1 MNKFAMMVKEVAS
14 PDLGRMGMELLS
26 FTIKD
31 VSIVIDNLSS
41 LSTKIISFFNDF
53 FQRENRRRGEL
64 NICQNPNYLKNLLF

>member
-41 LSTKIISFFNDF
+41 LSTKIISFSNDF
-53 FQRENRRRGEL
+53 FQRENRKGGTSIFL
-64 NICQNPNYLKNLLF
+64 NLKYLKNLLF

>member
-31 VSIVIDNLSS
+31 VSIVIDSLSS
-41 LSTKIISFFNDF
+41 LSTKIISFSK
-53 FQRENRRRGEL
+53 NRKDGRGEL
-64 NICQNPNYLKNLLF
+64 NIFQNPKYLKNLLF

>member
-41 LSTKIISFFNDF
+41 LSTKIITFSNDF
-53 FQRENRRRGEL
+53 FQRENRKGEL
-64 NICQNPNYLKNLLF
+64 NIFLNLKYLKNPLF

>member
-31 VSIVIDNLSS
+31 VSIFIDNLSS
-41 LSTKIISFFNDF
+41 LSTKIISFSNDF
-53 FQRENRRRGEL
+53 VQRENRKGGT
-64 NICQNPNYLKNLLF
+64 

>member
-31 VSIVIDNLSS
+31 VSIFIDNLSS
-41 LSTKIISFFNDF
+41 LSTKIISFSNDF
-53 FQRENRRRGEL
+53 FKREKRKGGT
-64 NICQNPNYLKNLLF
+64 

>member
-41 LSTKIISFFNDF
+41 LSTKIISFSNDF
-53 FQRENRRRGEL
+53 FQRENRKGGTL
-64 NICQNPNYLKNLLF
+64 YLPNLKYLKNPLF

>member
-41 LSTKIISFFNDF
+41 LPTIFFLMTSLKEKIG
-53 FQRENRRRGEL
+53 RGEL

>member
-41 LSTKIISFFNDF
+41 LPKKLFLFLMTSFKEKIG
-53 FQRENRRRGEL
+53 RGEL

>member
-31 VSIVIDNLSS
+31 VSIVINNL
-41 LSTKIISFFNDF
+41 
-53 FQRENRRRGEL
+53 
-64 NICQNPNYLKNLLF
+64 

>member
-41 LSTKIISFFNDF
+41 LSTKIISFSNDF
-53 FQRENRRRGEL
+53 FKREKRKGGT
-64 NICQNPNYLKNLLF
+64 

>member
-31 VSIVIDNLSS
+31 VSILTDNFSRLSA
-41 LSTKIISFFNDF
+41 KIISFSNDF
-53 FQRENRRRGEL
+53 FQRENWKGGT
-64 NICQNPNYLKNLLF
+64 

>member
-31 VSIVIDNLSS
+31 VSIVIDNLSN
-41 LSTKIISFFNDF
+41 LSTKIISFSNDF
-53 FQRENRRRGEL
+53 FQRENRKGEL

>member
-41 LSTKIISFFNDF
+41 LSTKVIIFSNDF
-53 FQRENRRRGEL
+53 FQRENRKGEL
-64 NICQNPNYLKNLLF
+64 NIFLNLKYLKNLLF

>member
-1 MNKFAMMVKEVAS
+1 MNKFAKMVKEVAS

-41 LSTKIISFFNDF
+41 LSTKIIAFSNDF
-53 FQRENRRRGEL
+53 FQRENRKG
-64 NICQNPNYLKNLLF
+64 NLISS

>member
-31 VSIVIDNLSS
+31 VSIVIDELSS
-41 LSTKIISFFNDF
+41 LSTKIISFSNDF
-53 FQRENRRRGEL
+53 FQRENRKGEL
-64 NICQNPNYLKNLLF
+64 NIFLNLKYLKNPLF

>member
-1 MNKFAMMVKEVAS
+1 MNKFAKMVKEVAS

-41 LSTKIISFFNDF
+41 LPTKIISFFNDF
-53 FQRENRRRGEL
+53 FQRENRKGGT
-64 NICQNPNYLKNLLF
+64 

>member
-1 MNKFAMMVKEVAS
+1 MMVKEVAS

-41 LSTKIISFFNDF
+41 LSTKIISFSNDF
-53 FQRENRRRGEL
+53 FQRENRKGGL
-64 NICQNPNYLKNLLF
+64 NIFLNLKYLKNPLF

>member
-53 FQRENRRRGEL
+53 FQRENRKGGT
-64 NICQNPNYLKNLLF
+64 

>member
-31 VSIVIDNLSS
+31 VSIVIDSLSS
-41 LSTKIISFFNDF
+41 LSTKIIAFSNDF
-53 FQRENRRRGEL
+53 FQRENRRGEL
-64 NICQNPNYLKNLLF
+64 NICQNPKYLKNLLF

>member
-31 VSIVIDNLSS
+31 VRTIQSDS
-41 LSTKIISFFNDF
+41 LHAIPLHIIYT
-53 FQRENRRRGEL
+53 GK
-64 NICQNPNYLKNLLF
+64 NPKNKEKYRK

>member
-41 LSTKIISFFNDF
+41 LSTKLFLFLMTSFK
-53 FQRENRRRGEL
+53 EKIGRGEL